1 MKRKK
6 GLLLAADDLQV
17 GRLIAIHH
25 GSRQYRDYRGASL
38 QITAIN
44 LPFVVA
50 RMVPRPDIPP
60 LTLNVRDCVFMAV
73 TEEYAAA
80 QTWTAQQTP
89 VVPSPSGSTSPNQ
102 G

>member
-1 MKRKK
+1 MNRRK

-17 GRLIAIHH
+17 GKLVAIHH
-25 GSRQYRDYRGASL
+25 GTRQYRDFCGASL

-50 RMVPRPDIPP
+50 RMVPRPDLPP
-60 LTLNVRDCVFMAV
+60 FTLNVRDCVFMPV
-73 TEEYAAA
+73 SEEFASA
-80 QTWTAQQTP
+80 QSQTP
-89 VVPSPSGSTSPNQ
+89 VVPSSSGSNSPKQ

>member
-1 MKRKK
+1 MKRRK

-17 GRLIAIHH
+17 GQLVAIHH
-25 GSRQYRDYRGASL
+25 GTRQYRDFRGASL

-50 RMVPRPDIPP
+50 RMVPRPDLPP
-60 LTLNVRDCVFMAV
+60 FTLNVRDCVFMPV
-73 TEEYAAA
+73 SEEFAAA
-80 QTWTAQQTP
+80 QAQQTP
-89 VVPSPSGSTSPNQ
+89 VVPDMSSGSNSPNQ

>member
-1 MKRKK
+1 MNRRK

-17 GRLIAIHH
+17 GRLVAIHH
-25 GSRQYRDYRGASL
+25 GTRQYRDFCGASL

-50 RMVPRPDIPP
+50 RLVPRPDIPP
-60 LTLNVRDCVFMAV
+60 LTLKVRDCVFMPV
-73 TEEYAAA
+73 SEDYAAA
-80 QTWTAQQTP
+80 QAQQSP
-89 VVPSPSGSTSPNQ
+89 VVPSPSGSNSPNQ

>member
-1 MKRKK
+1 MTRRK

-17 GRLIAIHH
+17 GKLVAIHH
-25 GSRQYRDYRGASL
+25 GTRQYRDFCGAIL

-50 RMVPRPDIPP
+50 RMVPRPDLPP
-60 LTLNVRDCVFMAV
+60 FTLNVRDCVFMPV
-73 TEEYAAA
+73 SEEFAAA
-80 QTWTAQQTP
+80 QAQQTP
-89 VVPSPSGSTSPNQ
+89 VVPSPSGSNSPNQ